1 MPKLELVIGN
11 KNYSSWSMR
20 PWLALRQAAIP
31 FTEIQLKFNGEQWEK
46 NIARLSPSRRVPVLW
61 IDDQPVWDSLA
72 ILETIAE
79 LFPEKNLLPQQA
91 RARQVA
97 RSIMAEMHSGFG
109 ALRSKM
115 PMNIRGSYP
124 GKGLTPDVQKDIDRI
139 VALWSECR
147 KTFGE
152 NGALLFGHFTVVD
165 AMYAPV
171 VTRFMTYAVS
181 LPTTAQAYCEAV
193 QSLSSVQ
200 EWSVAARA
208 EPEVVPE
215 DEPYATV

>member
-31 FTEIQLKFNGEQWEK
+31 FAEIQLKFNSEQWEK
-46 NIARLSPSRRVPVLW
+46 DIARLSPSRKVPVLW
-61 IDDQPVWDSLA
+61 IDGQPVWDSLA

-79 LFPEKNLLPQQA
+79 LFPEKNLLPRQP

-97 RSIMAEMHSGFG
+97 RSIMAEMHSGFR

-139 VALWSECR
+139 VALWIECR
-147 KTFGE
+147 ETFGE
-152 NGALLFGHFTVVD
+152 NGALLFGHFTVAD

-171 VTRFMTYAVS
+171 VARFMTYAVS